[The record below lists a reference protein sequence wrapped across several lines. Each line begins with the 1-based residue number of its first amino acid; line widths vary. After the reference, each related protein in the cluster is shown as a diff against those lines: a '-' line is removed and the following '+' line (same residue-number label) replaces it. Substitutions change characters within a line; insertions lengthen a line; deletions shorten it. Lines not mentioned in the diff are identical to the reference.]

1 MNKKNTGGL
10 DKGER
15 ESLEEAGVCLGGRS
29 KPRAAL
35 GSRGSCSALSSPPCW
50 GQKAV
55 SMGQEQGQRGLQEV
69 GEGQKGLVEGAHG
82 LRRGRAGGEL
92 WIRMVVVPGAAQ
104 GCTSPLGEALPVSL
118 SEVLGIYQRK
128 ALGSEKPTKY

>member
-1 MNKKNTGGL
+1 MPRWPFKATSSPGFTGQLLCTGARPQ
-10 DKGER
+10 GWNHPG
-15 ESLEEAGVCLGGRS
+15 GVL
-29 KPRAAL
+29 
-35 GSRGSCSALSSPPCW
+35 PPCW

-55 SMGQEQGQRGLQEV
+55 SMGRGQGQRGLQEV
-69 GEGQKGLVEGAHG
+69 GDGQKGLVEGAHG